1 MRSLFLTSTLVLICG
16 LAGSAF
22 AASPPS
28 EKAAKETTETNKATF
43 AEKLEDRLS
52 DYETLETEI
61 KVGDS
66 EDKSVEKRVRIYK
79 FKSGDDM
86 REKSK
91 DLEKMIVESGVLSN
105 LADMIADFAEEVEV
119 EKSENSF
126 SFRFDGDTL
135 GEVSR
140 DNDDRVV
147 LKSMDKEMTVKKE
160 SYTKDG
166 KIRTRIIIDMEG
178 DGSDVNL
185 DEVLTKE

>member
-1 MRSLFLTSTLVLICG
+1 MRSLFLTSTLIFSCG
-16 LAGSAF
+16 FAGSAV
-22 AASPPS
+22 AADHPH
-28 EKAAKETTETNKATF
+28 KQTTESDMANF
-43 AEKLEDRLS
+43 ADKLNERLS
-52 DYETLETEI
+52 EYETIDTEVETADNDG
-61 KVGDS
+61 KA
-66 EDKSVEKRVRIYK
+66 VEKQVRIYK
-79 FKSGDDM
+79 FKSGDEM

-105 LADMIADFAEEVEV
+105 LADMIADFAEDVEV

-135 GEVSR
+135 GEMRR
-140 DNDDRVV
+140 DEEDRVV

-160 SYTKDG
+160 SYIEDG
-166 KIRTRIIIDMEG
+166 KTRTRIIIDMEG